1 MTAPRTLVVV
11 PAHDE
16 QASVAAVVARV
27 SDVGYRVLVVDDA
40 STDDTADR
48 ARAAGAMVVSLPVNL
63 GVGGAMRTGFRF
75 AVEHGFGRVI
85 QVDADLQHPPEA
97 IPDLVAV
104 ADDGID
110 LVIGS
115 RFAGGYA
122 TAGHRRLAMRALAA
136 WMSRRVGVD
145 LDDVTSGFRVI
156 SQPLLGF
163 FAEHYPAE
171 YLGDTVEAIVQADAF
186 GASIAQ
192 VPVPMAQRET
202 GDATSGIAAGG
213 HLARMAVAI
222 VAGKPQRVG
231 R

>member
-16 QASVAAVVARV
+16 EASVAAVVARV
-27 SDVGYRVLVVDDA
+27 LGVGYPVLVVDDA
-40 STDDTADR
+40 STDRTADH
-48 ARAAGAMVVSLPVNL
+48 ARTEGAMVVSLPVNL

-75 AVEHGFGRVI
+75 AVEHGYGRVI

-97 IPDLVAV
+97 IPNLVEA
-104 ADDGID
+104 ADAGID

-122 TAGHRRLAMRALAA
+122 TASHRRLAMRTLAS
-136 WMSRRVGVD
+136 WISHRVGVE
-145 LDDVTSGFRVI
+145 LDDVTSGFRVV
-156 SQPLLGF
+156 SQPLLDF

-171 YLGDTVEAIVQADAF
+171 YLGDTVEAILQADAF
-186 GASIAQ
+186 GATIAQ

-202 GDATSGIAAGG
+202 GDATSSITASG

>member
-1 MTAPRTLVVV
+1 MTLDRTCLVL
-11 PAHDE
+11 ALGL
-16 QASVAAVVARV
+16 AVVWPAAAQEAADHMPPLVPWDGPSR
-27 SDVGYRVLVVDDA
+27 RLVLPADHPWTTPAESSGLTRTPSYDE
-40 STDDTADR
+40 TTAWLR
-48 ARAAGAMVVSLPVNL
+48 RL
-63 GVGGAMRTGFRF
+63 
-75 AVEHGFGRVI
+75 VE
-85 QVDADLQHPPEA
+85 A
-97 IPDLVAV
+97 

-122 TAGHRRLAMRALAA
+122 TAGHRRLAMRTLAS
-136 WMSRRVGVD
+136 WMSHRVGVE

-171 YLGDTVEAIVQADAF
+171 YLGDTVEAILQADAF
-186 GASIAQ
+186 GATIAQ

-202 GDATSGIAAGG
+202 GDATSSITAGG